1 MGNGSHALL
10 SASSS
15 HRWLEC
21 TPSAF
26 IEREFE
32 DSSSSA
38 AQEGT
43 VAHELCEHKLRLS
56 LNEESQLEYSELVV
70 NEMEICTDEYVAYVM
85 EQIETLRQSN
95 EEPVVLIEQ
104 RLNFS
109 KYVPEG
115 FGTGDCVLIA
125 NNRLH
130 IVDFKYGK
138 GILVN
143 AEDNSQMKLYALGA
157 LEMFGVLYDIEEI
170 SMTIFQPRR
179 DNVSTWTI
187 PISELL
193 EWAETE
199 LKEKADL
206 ASKGEGNF
214 VCGDHCTFC
223 RANVRCRARAEEKL
237 KLAELEFKNPTLLE
251 DFEIEEILK
260 VLPDL
265 TKWASSIES
274 YALTSAISNG
284 KVWNGFKLVE
294 GRSNRKIADEEKATT
309 LLQDNGYKDIFRT
322 SLLTLTDLE
331 KLVGKKKFNEIL
343 GDLII
348 KPKGKLT
355 LVQNSDKRKAV
366 DIETVNDEFKPMED
380 ENYEEKQ

>member
-10 SASSS
+10 SASGS

-21 TPSAF
+21 TPSALL
-26 IEREFE
+26 ERKFP
-32 DSSSSA
+32 DRTSSA
-38 AQEGT
+38 AKEGT
-43 VAHELCEHKLRLS
+43 VAHELCEHKLRLA
-56 LNEESQLEYSELVV
+56 LNEQSQIEDSELVDE
-70 NEMEICTDEYVAYVM
+70 EMETCTDEYVAFVLEQMEVM
-85 EQIETLRQSN
+85 KQLS
-95 EEPVVLIEQ
+95 EEPIILIEQ

-130 IVDFKYGK
+130 IIDMKYGK
-138 GILVN
+138 GVLVD
-143 AEDNSQMKLYALGA
+143 ADDNPQMKLYALGA
-157 LEMFGVLYDIEEI
+157 LEMVGVLYDIEEI

-187 PISELL
+187 PICELL

-206 ASKGEGNF
+206 ASKGEGKF

-237 KLAELEFKNPTLLE
+237 KLAEFEFKNPTLLE

-294 GRSNRKIADEEKATT
+294 GRSNRKIADEEKATK
-309 LLQDNGYKDIFRT
+309 LLQDNGYTDIFRT

-331 KLVGKKKFNEIL
+331 KIVGKKKFSQIL
-343 GDLII
+343 GDVII

-355 LVQNSDKRKAV
+355 LVENSDKRKAV
-366 DIETVNDEFKPMED
+366 DIETVNDEFKD
-380 ENYEEKQ
+380 EKEN